1 LQPYVLQKVS
11 AMNLPV
17 RLSTG
22 TLAALMIG
30 DGLMAVFQPRRRI
43 TIWGGWRHPVT
54 SVGVPQRK
62 SPTIAFFGL
71 IELGVGVWLAT
82 RRPPPRLAVKP
93 AYPLSPRVMTR
104 RPISR

>member
-1 LQPYVLQKVS
+1 
-11 AMNLPV
+11 MNLPV
-17 RLSTG
+17 RLSTR

-82 RRPPPRLAVKP
+82 RRPPRRIAMKSTDMRP
-93 AYPLSPRVMTR
+93 ARVMKR
-104 RPISR
+104 RPIVR